1 MHRFIKILVASAT
14 LSSVA
19 ATDAFA
25 HAFLDHAV
33 PGVGMTVSG
42 SPHELRLYFTQGVV
56 TAFSGV
62 QVASDTGAPVP
73 AGKPV
78 NDPSNQSGLD
88 RPAWTCAQ
96 ARHLYGDLACGLGR
110 YPYNLWLVQI
120 YSLLIWLD
128 AFAFAAGLTTQSAR
142 QVRPCHSART
152 SPTGS

>member
-1 MHRFIKILVASAT
+1 MHRFIKILVAFAT

-62 QVASDTGAPVP
+62 QVASDTGTPVP

-78 NDPSNQSGLD
+78 NDPSNQAVLIVRLGHALKPGTYMVTWHVVSVDTHTTSGSF
-88 RPAWTCAQ
+88 RFT
-96 ARHLYGDLACGLGR
+96 
-110 YPYNLWLVQI
+110 V
-120 YSLLIWLD
+120 S
-128 AFAFAAGLTTQSAR
+128 
-142 QVRPCHSART
+142 
-152 SPTGS
+152 